1 MPNAVDSATSVSAF
15 ANYNA
20 VSRVPAKSMNQDDFL
35 KILAAQLSSQDP
47 LNPQK
52 DSEFIGQMAQF
63 TSLEQTKSMEAEI
76 STLRADNL
84 IGRNVILQPTQDSV
98 VTGKVTSVQIVS
110 GTPRLILDT
119 MDATD
124 GPSIYT
130 LDKLVGITSS
140 NP

>member
-1 MPNAVDSATSVSAF
+1 MPDAIASSTSTSAF

-20 VSRVPAKSMNQDDFL
+20 VSRVPAKSMTQDDFL
-35 KILAAQLSSQDP
+35 KILTAQLSSQDP

-84 IGRNVILQPTQDSV
+84 IGRNVILQPTPDRV

-124 GPSIYT
+124 GTSTYT

>member
-1 MPNAVDSATSVSAF
+1 MPNSVDSATSASAF

-84 IGRNVILQPTQDSV
+84 IGRNVILQPTPDRV

-124 GPSIYT
+124 GTSTYT